1 VVFPPITPS
10 IRIVSIG
17 GVPLPPQPTAAAHT
31 PDIALP
37 SNFTNPVPVVI
48 EATNVPAGTMA
59 KVIAG
64 PQYGYG
70 ARVISAPV
78 ALTGAVGQPKQAT
91 IYVTL
96 PATGV
101 GIISALIDSV
111 VPEP

>member
-1 VVFPPITPS
+1 
-10 IRIVSIG
+10 VSIG
-17 GVPLPPQPTAAAHT
+17 GIALPPQPTTAAHT

-37 SNFTNPVPVVI
+37 SDFTNPVPVVV
-48 EATNVPAGTMA
+48 EATHVPSGTLVQ
-59 KVIAG
+59 VIIR

-70 ARVISAPV
+70 DRGYLNPV